1 MAINGFLDYQ
11 NFLRNL
17 QENKTK
23 MDAKVEFPLPTTTD
37 LNVIASET
45 QISNFPQVKKWSPSQ
60 D

>member
-1 MAINGFLDYQ
+1 MAINGFQDYQ

-23 MDAKVEFPLPTTTD
+23 MDAKVEFPLPATTD
-37 LNVIASET
+37 LVIASET
-45 QISNFPQVKKWSPSQ
+45 QISNVPQVKKWSPSQ